1 MKMKSKNELKEIGIK
16 IRAWHYFDNI
26 TYGTEI
32 NFSNISSDKKLYEN
46 NSAYDISY
54 KTSTTPEPSRIRFNK
69 IDGLFIILDGR
80 MKHLILFDFGLFEK
94 MCHKIK
100 YPFLIS
106 KKNGIRNS
114 INHNFGKIRIDLYN
128 LYPLKNINF
137 S

>member
-80 MKHLILFDFGLFEK
+80 MKHLILFDSGLFEK